1 MNILAKLYLN
11 SVFFFFAEN
20 LTIDKGLTRREI
32 TTFLNHAVNLGCY
45 VTNLTEPTKSELELV
60 VYTWKKPN
68 NDTVR
73 QSSRAKTRAN
83 VLVVTPKSPK
93 DFGMYECNVTKGVS
107 STQCRILLIRGMKY
121 TGEYTKQASGILN
134 KHCLLGQPNSQWHK
148 SHFLIHNLD
157 YCESQFLLYPLRT
170 PSTVFSRYHLL
181 KWNEI
186 WDKLWLLLDVNV

>member
-1 MNILAKLYLN
+1 MAFSKHCQIVNILAKLYLN

-73 QSSRAKTRAN
+73 QSSRAEIRGN
-83 VLVVTPKSPK
+83 VLVVTPKSLE
-93 DFGMYECNVTKGVS
+93 DFGMYECNVTKGAS
-107 STQCRILLIRGMKY
+107 STRCRILLIRGMKY
-121 TGEYTKQASGILN
+121 TGEYTKQVSGILN
-134 KHCLLGQPNSQWHK
+134 KHCLLGQPNSQ
-148 SHFLIHNLD
+148 
-157 YCESQFLLYPLRT
+157 
-170 PSTVFSRYHLL
+170 
-181 KWNEI
+181 
-186 WDKLWLLLDVNV
+186 

>member
-20 LTIDKGLTRREI
+20 LTINKGLTRREI

-45 VTNLTEPTKSELELV
+45 VTNLTEPTKSELEQV

-73 QSSRAKTRAN
+73 QSSRAKTHAN

-107 STQCRILLIRGMKY
+107 STQCRIFLIRGMKY

-134 KHCLLGQPNSQWHK
+134 KHCLLGQPNSRWHK
-148 SHFLIHNLD
+148 SPFFIHNLD
-157 YCESQFLLYPLRT
+157 YYESQALLYPLRT
-170 PSTVFSRYHLL
+170 RIFTIPFACQYFSF
-181 KWNEI
+181 KWN
-186 WDKLWLLLDVNV
+186 LG

>member
-134 KHCLLGQPNSQWHK
+134 KHCLLGQPNS
-148 SHFLIHNLD
+148 
-157 YCESQFLLYPLRT
+157 R
-170 PSTVFSRYHLL
+170 
-181 KWNEI
+181 
-186 WDKLWLLLDVNV
+186 